1 MSIRHIAWF
10 EFGLELPVS
19 LSPLI
24 FASFTCFPF
33 LFPVV
38 FVTFEVVF
46 GNCKCRSWCRP
57 DDLVSSYTKSGTVL
71 MYLSLILIYYE

>member
-1 MSIRHIAWF
+1 M
-10 EFGLELPVS
+10 LENSRRDFHTRKKCDCVS
-19 LSPLI
+19 LI
-24 FASFTCFPF
+24 FASFTCFLF

-57 DDLVSSYTKSGTVL
+57 DDLVSSYIKDGTVL
-71 MYLSLILIYYE
+71 MYFSLI